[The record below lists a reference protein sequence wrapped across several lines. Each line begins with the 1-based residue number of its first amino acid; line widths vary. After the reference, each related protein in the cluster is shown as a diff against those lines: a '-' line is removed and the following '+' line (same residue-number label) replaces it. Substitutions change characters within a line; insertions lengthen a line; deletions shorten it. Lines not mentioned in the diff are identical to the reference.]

1 MSKDSEIIKRVT
13 GMMKA
18 GDKLVQ
24 DIKKDVGKVIVAAN
38 ELKQLIDEARDKF
51 KGPDDKEV

>member
-1 MSKDSEIIKRVT
+1 MAKESELTKRIT
-13 GMMKA
+13 RTLKA

-24 DIKKDVGKVIVAAN
+24 DIKTDIGQIIGAAN

-51 KGPDDKEV
+51 KGPDNR